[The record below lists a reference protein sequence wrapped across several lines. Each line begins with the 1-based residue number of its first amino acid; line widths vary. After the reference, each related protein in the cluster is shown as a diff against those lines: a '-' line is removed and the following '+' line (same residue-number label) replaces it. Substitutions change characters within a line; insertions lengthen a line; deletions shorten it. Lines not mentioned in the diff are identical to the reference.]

1 MHCLGD
7 GRSTHVPHAPLNPNS
22 TTSPMLDV
30 CMARMGP
37 LGVTSHL
44 DLRAALHTLSV
55 TNLSNEYVSY
65 CGNDWR

>member
-1 MHCLGD
+1 
-7 GRSTHVPHAPLNPNS
+7 
-22 TTSPMLDV
+22 MLDV

-55 TNLSNEYVSY
+55 TDLSNEYVSY